1 MVKKIGKRQKK
12 QKKTWTKFVKT
23 NPVPD
28 EATIQSIMKDT
39 QRLLKGVSEAD
50 ARQQIIDEYTNNE
63 LYVNNKY
70 QVALK
75 RHNSK
80 KPKFGFVLD
89 DNGKRMQS
97 SEAFGVI
104 HLSVKTHDKKPI
116 RDWRDMQRI
125 KNELVGEE
133 HEAVELYPAESRLV
147 DTANQYHMWVFDK
160 PVSDGAY
167 YPFGFHDRLVN
178 YDKPLGNAVQRGK
191 E

>member
-12 QKKTWTKFVKT
+12 QKKSWTKFVKT

-28 EATIQSIMKDT
+28 EATIQNIMKDT
-39 QRLLKGVSEAD
+39 QRLLEGVSEAQ
-50 ARQQIIDEYTNNE
+50 ARQLIIDEYNNNE
-63 LYVNNKY
+63 IYVNNKY
-70 QVALK
+70 QVAIT
-75 RHNSK
+75 RQNPE

-89 DNGKRMQS
+89 NNGERMS
-97 SEAFGVI
+97 SGSFGVI
-104 HLSVKTHDKKPI
+104 HLSVKTHDKEPI

-178 YDKPLGNAVQRGK
+178 YDKPLSGAVQRGK

>member
-1 MVKKIGKRQKK
+1 
-12 QKKTWTKFVKT
+12 
-23 NPVPD
+23 
-28 EATIQSIMKDT
+28 MKDT
-39 QRLLKGVSEAD
+39 QRLLKGVNEVD
-50 ARQQIIDEYTNNE
+50 ARQQIIDEYNNNE

-89 DNGKRMQS
+89 DNGKRMS

-104 HLSVKTHDKKPI
+104 HLSVKTHDKEPI

-147 DTANQYHMWVFDK
+147 DTANQYHMWVLEK
-160 PVSDGAY
+160 PADEGGY
-167 YPFGFHDRLVN
+167 FPFGWHGRLVD
-178 YDKPLGNAVQRGK
+178 YEASPESDVVQRPSEK
-191 E
+191 EKV